1 MDFNDIKYLLP
12 DNVISEFEN
21 DLDAFDSM
29 VNATNQL
36 IKHYSGLDYQITMI
50 NEFVDVFL
58 KLSTRSM
65 QLDKEQITLI
75 EANYIKAIDTLQR
88 YKFKNVSFSEVIN
101 ATV

>member
-21 DLDAFDSM
+21 DTDAFDSM

-36 IKHYSGLDYQITMI
+36 IKHYSGLDYQIAMI

-65 QLDKEQITLI
+65 ALDKEQITLI

>member
-12 DNVISEFEN
+12 DNVISEYEN
-21 DLDAFDSM
+21 DTDAFDSM

-36 IKHYSGLDYQITMI
+36 IKHYSGSDYQITMI

>member
-21 DLDAFDSM
+21 DTDAFDSM
-29 VNATNQL
+29 VGATNHL
-36 IKHYSGLDYQITMI
+36 ITFYSGIDYEPSMI

-65 QLDKEQITLI
+65 ALDKEQITLI

>member
-1 MDFNDIKYLLP
+1 MNIDDIQYLIPANILT
-12 DNVISEFEN
+12 EFEN
-21 DLDAFDSM
+21 DTDAFDSL
-29 VNATNQL
+29 VSASNLL
-36 IKHYSGLDYQITMI
+36 IKNYSGLDYEPYML

-101 ATV
+101 ETV

>member
-1 MDFNDIKYLLP
+1 MNIEEIQYLIPANILT
-12 DNVISEFEN
+12 EFEN
-21 DLDAFDSM
+21 DTDSFDSL
-29 VNATNQL
+29 VSASNLL
-36 IKHYSGLDYQITMI
+36 IKNYSGLDYEPYML

-65 QLDKEQITLI
+65 ALDKEQITLI

-101 ATV
+101 AAV

>member
-12 DNVISEFEN
+12 DNVISEYEN
-21 DLDAFDSM
+21 DTEAFASM
-29 VNATNQL
+29 VGATNHL
-36 IKHYSGLDYQITMI
+36 IKFYSGIDYEPSMV

-65 QLDKEQITLI
+65 ALDKEQITLI